1 MKRILLT
8 ASLLFLPAVA
18 QAQYADI
25 NVLMDDTNKCYD
37 DMRVGDGSESALQLC
52 REIKSAWQNLRVELE
67 KDPAGN
73 RESLNM
79 IYSTLLIPVGSEML
93 YFINR
98 DNLTGACGSIE
109 EYVSLADK
117 YIMGLTP
124 SFDGRVQ
131 KAADMRS
138 MAQTCSEL

>member
-1 MKRILLT
+1 
-8 ASLLFLPAVA
+8 
-18 QAQYADI
+18 
-25 NVLMDDTNKCYD
+25 
-37 DMRVGDGSESALQLC
+37 
-52 REIKSAWQNLRVELE
+52 
-67 KDPAGN
+67 
-73 RESLNM
+73 M